1 MGRDGDKENIPVTH
15 GDTFGEKMAHC
26 GDPTDN
32 TGEMWP
38 TLPWDIFCSLLD
50 GSQDTAF
57 ELSAFVQ
64 APDRHPLGVPAM
76 TGKEHS
82 QTISQIVREKTGY

>member
-1 MGRDGDKENIPVTH
+1 MARH
-15 GDTFGEKMAHC
+15 GDPKDDTGEK
-26 GDPTDN
+26 
-32 TGEMWP
+32 WP
-38 TLPWDIFCSLLD
+38 TLSWDIFCSLLD

-82 QTISQIVREKTGY
+82 QTISQIVRGKMGYQFK